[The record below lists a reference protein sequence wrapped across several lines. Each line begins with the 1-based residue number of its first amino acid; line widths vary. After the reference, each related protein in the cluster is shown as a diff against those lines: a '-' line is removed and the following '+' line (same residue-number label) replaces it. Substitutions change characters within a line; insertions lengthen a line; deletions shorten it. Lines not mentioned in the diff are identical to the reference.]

1 MFVIGLDVGTSG
13 VKSTLFDAKT
23 NVLAH
28 AYREY
33 NLICDQDGQFEL
45 NPALLLQKALEVI
58 KESTAGGAANQVRAI
73 CVTSFGESF
82 VCMDAEGKVLSN
94 TMIYMDK
101 RGTQECGEF
110 VNLCSE
116 DEIYTTSGQFVDPM
130 FAVCKLR
137 WLQKNKP
144 ELLAKTKKISFIT
157 DFITHS
163 LGAEH
168 CCDYSLAARSG
179 MFDIKQKKW
188 WEVALRFAGVEV
200 GQLPKPVPGGSVVGT
215 LSSAVAKELGMDTA
229 VKLIVGGHDQILA
242 AIGSGAK
249 KAGDIAN
256 GMGTVDCMTVVMNG
270 DTVCKETLLKYKL
283 PLVPFLAGE
292 NYVTYA
298 FNMSGG
304 CTVKWFRDVLA
315 QDVAKQSDAYR
326 VLDDEAA
333 RKPTGL
339 FVIPY
344 FAGGGTPYMDNSLP
358 AVMAGMRLNTTRGEL
373 YRAFLE
379 GESYEMRLSLDCLSE
394 AGVSVRQIATVGG
407 GAKSPLWMQIRADIF
422 NKPIHILK
430 NNEAGT
436 LGSAMM
442 CYTNIGLYSNIA
454 EAQQACVQVTK
465 HFEPDEKSVVEY
477 SRHYK
482 KYKAIYRAMKEVY
495 P

>member
-13 VKSTLFDAKT
+13 VKSTLFDDET

-33 NLICDQDGQFEL
+33 NLICEQDGMFEL
-45 NPALLLQKALEVI
+45 DPNLLLQKTVEVI
-58 KESTAGGAANQVRAI
+58 QESVAGWDAKQVRAI

-82 VCMDAEGKVLSN
+82 VCMDAGGNVLSN

-101 RGTQECGEF
+101 RGTLECEEF
-110 VNLCSE
+110 LSVCSE
-116 DEIYTTSGQFVDPM
+116 EEIYNISGQFVDPM

-137 WLQKNKP
+137 WIQKNNP
-144 ELLAKTKKISFIT
+144 ALLERTKKISFIT
-157 DFITHS
+157 DFITHR

-179 MFDIKQKKW
+179 MFNLEQKTW
-188 WEVALRFAGVEV
+188 WHTALNFAGVNSEM
-200 GQLPKPVPGGSVVGT
+200 LPKPVPGGSVVGT
-215 LSSAVAKELGMDTA
+215 LSKAVAEKLGMNAD

-242 AIGSGAK
+242 AVGSGANQP
-249 KAGDIAN
+249 GDIAN
-256 GMGTVDCMTVVMNG
+256 GMGTVDCMTVVLDAN
-270 DTVCKETLLKYKL
+270 TVRKETLLKYKL
-283 PLVPFLAGE
+283 PMVPFLADGK
-292 NYVTYA
+292 YVTYA

-315 QDVAKQSDAYR
+315 LDMAQKPDAYKL
-326 VLDDEAA
+326 LDREAA
-333 RKPTGL
+333 QKPTGL

-344 FAGGGTPYMDNSLP
+344 FAGGGTPYMDNDLP

-379 GESYEMRLSLDCLSE
+379 GESYEMRLSLECLEE
-394 AGVSVRQIATVGG
+394 AGLQAQKISTVGG
-407 GAKSPLWMQIRADIF
+407 GAKSPLWMQLRADIF
-422 NKPIHILK
+422 DKEVHILK

-436 LGSAMM
+436 LASAML
-442 CYTNIGLYSNIA
+442 CYTNLGLYSNVY
-454 EAQQACVQVTK
+454 EAQKACVQTTK
-465 HFEPDEKSVVEY
+465 HFIPQKSNAAEY
-477 SRHYK
+477 NRYYA
-482 KYKAIYRAMKEVY
+482 KYKAIYKAMKEVY